1 MKIRILKEIYKKKDC
16 KKKSG
21 ESGECEVTS
30 SRGKSC
36 YDSCEEAAGAI
47 EGSKNEEQLE
57 EMNVAGAIQ
66 GAAGNAFDDRKEELE
81 ELLSTSA
88 QVGGIKLRIKFSNK
102 EHDGHVERSRYQGLR
117 NVMESE

>member
-1 MKIRILKEIYKKKDC
+1 MRISILKEVYKKKDC
-16 KKKSG
+16 KKESG
-21 ESGECEVTS
+21 ESGNCEVTT

-36 YDSCEEAAGAI
+36 CDSCEEAAGAI

-57 EMNVAGAIQ
+57 EMNVAGAVQ
-66 GAAGNAFDDRKEELE
+66 GAAGNAFVDNKEELE

-88 QVGGIKLRIKFSNK
+88 QVGGIKLRITFSNK
-102 EHDGHVERSRYQGLR
+102 EHEGHVERSRYQGLR